1 MAQAVPAAVRKVLLV
16 EDDAAVRFGLREFLE
31 AHEFRVTEGEDCSTA
46 EVQFRRASPHI
57 VLLDHQLPDGTALDV
72 LPRLLR
78 LDAQVP
84 VVIMTGHG
92 SIDLAVRALKEGAEH
107 FLTKPVAMEALLV
120 VLERAIENRRNR
132 QQQIV
137 RNRRL
142 PSADVDPFA
151 GGSPAI
157 TELREAARRAAE
169 VDIPVVIRGE
179 TGTGKGV
186 LARWLHGASPRRR
199 EAFVE
204 LNCAGVPRELAE
216 AELFGYERGA
226 FTGAVA
232 SKVGLLEAAHQ
243 GTVLLDEIAEMDL
256 TVQAKLLK
264 VVEDGDVRRLGDVE
278 ARQAD
283 IRLLAATH
291 ADLTDLVRAGRFRE
305 DLYYRLQRLDLR
317 LPPLRERP
325 EDIPVLA
332 RSILHAVAADL
343 GRPPLILAPE
353 TERALR
359 GYAWPGNIRELRN
372 VIERGVLLATGDRLA
387 VSAELFGHPPP
398 AGAVDADWDGLTLVD
413 VERRHIERAVQRE
426 GGNVERAARRLGISR
441 SALYHKMKALQI
453 LRSPR

>member
-120 VLERAIENRRNR
+120 VLGRAIENRRNR

-142 PSADVDPFA
+142 P
-151 GGSPAI
+151 
-157 TELREAARRAAE
+157 
-169 VDIPVVIRGE
+169 
-179 TGTGKGV
+179 
-186 LARWLHGASPRRR
+186 GASPRRR

-264 VVEDGDVRRLGDVE
+264 VVEDGDVRRLGDVA

-332 RSILHAVAADL
+332 RSILQAVAADL

-441 SALYHKMKALQI
+441 SALYHKMKA
-453 LRSPR
+453 